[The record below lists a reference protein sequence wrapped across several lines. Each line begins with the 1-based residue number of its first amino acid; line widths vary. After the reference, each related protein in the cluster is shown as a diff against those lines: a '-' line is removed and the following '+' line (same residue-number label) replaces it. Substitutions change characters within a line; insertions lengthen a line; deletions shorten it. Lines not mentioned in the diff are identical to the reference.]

1 MMATAPREK
10 PVPAE
15 RISTLETRV
24 DNVESIASDHGA
36 RITGLENRLVDV
48 RLGMA
53 ELHADLK
60 ANNLAT
66 EQIRSSVASIELDSK
81 EMIAV
86 YRATPR
92 MQSTVRWWA
101 WAAGAVWAVVMAV
114 ASIAP
119 LIKQVS

>member
-1 MMATAPREK
+1 MPLTISKAK
-10 PVPAE
+10 PMSVE
-15 RISTLETRV
+15 RISGLESRV
-24 DNVESIASDHGA
+24 DSVESIASDHGT

-66 EQIRSSVASIELDSK
+66 EQIRASVASIESDSK

-86 YRATPR
+86 YRATPKMR
-92 MQSTVRWWA
+92 DNVRWLAWLAGAA
-101 WAAGAVWAVVMAV
+101 WAAVMAG
-114 ASIAP
+114 ATLYAA
-119 LIKQVS
+119 LK

>member
-10 PVPAE
+10 TVPAE

-24 DNVESIASDHGA
+24 DNVESIASDHGS

-92 MQSTVRWWA
+92 MQDNVRWWA
-101 WAAGAVWAVVMAV
+101 WLVGAAWAAVMAGATLYAA
-114 ASIAP
+114 
-119 LIKQVS
+119 LK

>member
-1 MMATAPREK
+1 MSSAISKANPM
-10 PVPAE
+10 PVE
-15 RISTLETRV
+15 RISGLESRV
-24 DNVESIASDHGA
+24 NSVESVASDHGM

-66 EQIRSSVASIELDSK
+66 EQIRSSVASIEMDSK

-86 YRATPR
+86 HRATPR
-92 MQSTVRWWA
+92 MQANVRWWA
-101 WAAGAVWAVVMAV
+101 WLVGAAWATVMAGATLYAA
-114 ASIAP
+114 
-119 LIKQVS
+119 LK

>member
-1 MMATAPREK
+1 MD
-10 PVPAE
+10 
-15 RISTLETRV
+15 S
-24 DNVESIASDHGA
+24 VESIASDHGT

-66 EQIRSSVASIELDSK
+66 EQIRASVASIESDSK

-86 YRATPR
+86 YRATPKMR
-92 MQSTVRWWA
+92 DNVRWWA
-101 WAAGAVWAVVMAV
+101 WLAGAAWATVMA
-114 ASIAP
+114 AAT
-119 LIKQVS
+119 LYAALK